1 MERKY
6 PPLEIVAPLMFAVV
20 FVVMLIYSRF
30 EPNVED
36 VDSQYVR
43 EHSGETGY
51 VIVDA
56 RAESTYLGKSPRPGV
71 PGGHIPGAVSFPMTQ
86 LAGRTDIVAA
96 LLAKEGITKDKTV
109 IVYCSAGVLSG
120 RFADQLVKR
129 FNFSSSHIKN
139 YRGSVLEWVKNPKN
153 ILLPPEHETDFAE
166 DMHSQKFKGK

>member
-1 MERKY
+1 MDKKY
-6 PPLEIVAPLMFAVV
+6 PPLEIAAPLLFAFIVIV
-20 FVVMLIYSRF
+20 TLIFSRF
-30 EPNVED
+30 EPHVED
-36 VDSQYVR
+36 VDASYVM
-43 EHSGETGY
+43 EHAGQPGY
-51 VIVDA
+51 ILVDA
-56 RAESTYLGKSPRPGV
+56 RPEESYLGKSPRPGV
-71 PGGHIPGAVSFPMTQ
+71 PGGHIPGAVNFPLGQ
-86 LAGRTDIVAA
+86 LTGRTEIVAA